1 MSRNRKCRFS
11 PLLIFWLL
19 FIPWVVYSYFF
30 GENSSVTLSELKIT
44 EEKLKKERDYWKERN
59 ELMEERLSA
68 IKSNEKFYYEKLAR
82 EMFVKG
88 KSGEEVI
95 LFVK

>member
-1 MSRNRKCRFS
+1 M
-11 PLLIFWLL
+11 
-19 FIPWVVYSYFF
+19 
-30 GENSSVTLSELKIT
+30 
-44 EEKLKKERDYWKERN
+44 KKERDYWKERN

-68 IKSNEKFYYEKLAR
+68 IKSNKEFYYDKLAR